1 MSYFELAN
9 LYFTYGNLQESL
21 EALKQ
26 AKNFTSKDFT
36 KIDLA
41 ALFYKL
47 RLLNMEAVDNISFDI
62 HEEFPSGNITNI
74 SLFLE

>member
-9 LYFTYGNLQESL
+9 LYFNYGNLQESL

-26 AKNFTSKDFT
+26 AKNYTPKDFT

-47 RLLNMEAVDNISFDI
+47 TLLNMETVENISFDV
-62 HEEFPSGNITNI
+62 HEEFPSGNKQIT
-74 SLFLE
+74 

>member
-1 MSYFELAN
+1 MSYFELASLHFN
-9 LYFTYGNLQESL
+9 YGNLQESL
-21 EALKQ
+21 QALKQ

-47 RLLNMEAVDNISFDI
+47 SLLNVETIENISFDI
-62 HEEFPSGNITNI
+62 HEEFPSGNK
-74 SLFLE
+74 